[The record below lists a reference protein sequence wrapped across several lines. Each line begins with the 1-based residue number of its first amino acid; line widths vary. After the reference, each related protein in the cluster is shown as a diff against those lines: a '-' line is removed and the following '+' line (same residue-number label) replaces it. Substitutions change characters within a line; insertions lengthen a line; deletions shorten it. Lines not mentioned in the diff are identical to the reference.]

1 MYPLWGSTPAQNHQ
15 LPSGDYAV
23 AQGMFFRAY
32 QRHQRST
39 IHIEKSALSIDRNGM
54 LRQPRYPTS
63 AAKESQETLLSQK
76 QKTAATKHRQVHQQS
91 HQEGCFTG
99 KLPLQKF
106 CSFAPNTFNISLLQ
120 ALTKPTFLF
129 TKGPTNKE

>member
-1 MYPLWGSTPAQNHQ
+1 MYPLWGSTPAQNRQ

-39 IHIEKSALSIDRNGM
+39 IHIEKSALSMDHNGM
-54 LRQPRYPTS
+54 LRQPRYTTS
-63 AAKESQETLLSQK
+63 AAKESRETLLSQK
-76 QKTAATKHRQVHQQS
+76 QRTIATKHRQVHQQS
-91 HQEGCFTG
+91 HQEGCLTG

>member
-15 LPSGDYAV
+15 LLSGDYAV

-39 IHIEKSALSIDRNGM
+39 MHIEKSALSIDRNVM

-63 AAKESQETLLSQK
+63 AAKESQETLLSQQ

-99 KLPLQKF
+99 KLPFQNF
-106 CSFAPNTFNISLLQ
+106 WSFAPNTFNVSLLQ
-120 ALTKPTFLF
+120 ALTKPTFVF

>member
-63 AAKESQETLLSQK
+63 AAKESQETLLSQQ